1 MAFAISKSSQEQIDL
16 SAIEQIKLDLQ
27 EQFQQQSFGVP
38 DLQHRYPGAS
48 RLFFL
53 YDSVAVRAIHINLV
67 YALIELNQQNR
78 LRVMDRRPVRF
89 CIENGSHR

>member
-16 SAIEQIKLDLQ
+16 STIEQIKLDLQ

-38 DLQHRYPGAS
+38 DLQHRYPGSS

-53 YDSVAVRAIHINLV
+53 HDSVAVRAVHINLV
-67 YALIELNQQNR
+67 YALIKLYQQNQ
-78 LRVMDRRPVRF
+78 LRVMDRRPVCF
-89 CIENGSHR
+89 CIEHGPHR